1 MAIVVLAPSFH
12 MFSKTL
18 SSIVCCIA
26 LGIAGAGLSLASPIV
41 SSAAGRVHDM
51 NAVDALSLVT
61 SFGYSGYFIGPPLFG
76 GLAEMLGSLRWSF
89 MVDAALIL
97 IIAAAAQ
104 GVPEDPAYKALM
116 RSKSSEYE
124 DEEGL
129 LEDSVDISPISSIS
143 PTDRGTKLVRNRSV
157 GDRIISM
164 NNSHGDSDKESDYEG
179 DCEKDI

>member
-1 MAIVVLAPSFH
+1 

-18 SSIVCCIA
+18 SSIICCIA

-51 NAVDALSLVT
+51 NAVEALSLVT

-97 IIAAAAQ
+97 IIAAVAH
-104 GVPEDPAYKALM
+104 GVPEDPAYISLM
-116 RSKSSEYE
+116 RSKNHEY
-124 DEEGL
+124 DEEEKGL
-129 LEDSVDISPISSIS
+129 LEGINNSPTSSIS
-143 PTDRGTKLVRNRSV
+143 PTDRGEMIRNRSV
-157 GDRIISM
+157 GDRIVTM
-164 NNSHGDSDKESDYEG
+164 NNSFGSDKESDYEG